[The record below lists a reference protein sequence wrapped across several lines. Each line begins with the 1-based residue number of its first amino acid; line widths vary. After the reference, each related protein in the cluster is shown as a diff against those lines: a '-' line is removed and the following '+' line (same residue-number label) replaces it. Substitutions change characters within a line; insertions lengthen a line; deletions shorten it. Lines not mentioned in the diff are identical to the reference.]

1 MSLLSEGVLWMRKN
15 IVKPI
20 FNMFGN
26 KRKGRGTMWVSLLG
40 VGISAAVFGLS
51 RVKRKNNIA
60 VPFQDV
66 IQSFTHK
73 NNLNINNTA
82 MAEFSEE
89 LLESALKN
97 DNKNR

>member
-1 MSLLSEGVLWMRKN
+1 MRKN
-15 IVKPI
+15 SVKPI

-26 KRKGRGTMWVSLLG
+26 KRKSRGTMWLSLLG

-73 NNLNINNTA
+73 NNLNLNNTA

-97 DNKNR
+97 DKKNR